1 MEADVVFRMSR
12 VLYRYICDF
21 AQDEM
26 NRRAS
31 ELFGDVMMPDYRQ
44 RGQPYKINEWDHE
57 DAGYFAPNNG
67 SQLRQPN
74 KIHGWGDNTKPFAR
88 NNGTQLANKP
98 VPPKATPPRQGHKKK
113 KKLIFPTPITRLRGG
128 ASNISFPCRP
138 VPAPSPLQFPDPS
151 HPSNALSLA
160 LALDDDSVTSAT
172 PTLTFVITVLDTT
185 SPTRAF
191 YTFIYIDSPPSLRVF
206 LDRIRTAHAMAPER
220 RFRTMDVEVGK
231 KCMSIQL
238 LERAGSW
245 EWITAVEVMVSG
257 DARANITCLLDKE

>member
-1 MEADVVFRMSR
+1 MSR

-26 NRRAS
+26 NRRAL

-44 RGQPYKINEWDHE
+44 RGQPYKINEWDDE
-57 DAGYFAPNNG
+57 DAGYFAPDNG
-67 SQLRQPN
+67 TQSQQPN
-74 KIHGWGDNTKPFAR
+74 KIHGWGHKNTKPFAR
-88 NNGTQLANKP
+88 NNGTQSANKLVSP
-98 VPPKATPPRQGHKKK
+98 IATPRQKHKK
-113 KKLIFPTPITRLRGG
+113 KKLIFPTPISRLRGG

-138 VPAPSPLQFPDPS
+138 VPAPSFLQFPDPS

-160 LALDDDSVTSAT
+160 LALDDDSVTAAT
-172 PTLTFVITVLDTT
+172 PTLTFITTVLDPTG
-185 SPTRAF
+185 PTRAF
-191 YTFIYIDSPPSLRVF
+191 YTFIYIDSPPSMRVF

-220 RFRTMDVEVGK
+220 RFQTMDVEVGK

-238 LERAGSW
+238 HERAGSW

-257 DARANITCLLDKE
+257 DAKANITCLLDKE